1 MIGCAGFALSSM
13 VTGIHGDAQAQAF
26 QATPVVVQGNATI
39 DRNTPGFD
47 FITATAGTDPVIDWT
62 PFEDGFGNALIFL
75 PNGNTAIFQNQ
86 IDSGEYTILN
96 RILPSTNNNI
106 VVMDGSVI
114 GRLQTSSG
122 NVPGGT
128 VIFYSPTGLLIGSN
142 ATFDIGKLILTSM
155 DLVAFDDV
163 NQILEFV
170 GAPGST
176 ARVEVQA
183 GAQITGIA
191 DDSAVMLAAPQV
203 IQNGLVSVN
212 GTAAYVAAESVTIQY
227 TDGLLDFVIPVGT
240 TVANAIIH
248 NGTTTGPSSTGA
260 GDNHMIY
267 ALARAKTNPISML
280 FGGNLGFAPA
290 ASAGIINGEIIL
302 SANFDVQGRSVAGAN
317 IRDGLIADYQLPEVA
332 ADPQAD
338 IIIQNATVSSD
349 LLAISTHNAAI
360 QANGSASTFGG
371 NVSIVARDNA
381 RIDAA
386 NAGSIT
392 IAGNVLVSSKVFGA
406 GNPLGPGGLDANSGF
421 AAIFA
426 QSGSTISVNGET
438 SVNAEAW
445 AGQDGTAYGSATGG
459 QAQIYADDGS
469 INLNGPVSILAGARH
484 NQSAGYITGGAVAGG
499 LAELIVSNGGNIDVL
514 GDATVEASAVS
525 ANLTSALADEGADA
539 NGGQAVIGIFGGGG
553 TINISGQ
560 AKLEAN
566 GIAGDGGTAAI
577 AGANGT
583 AGRADIFVN
592 GGGAIDIL
600 GDVTLRASGA
610 GASLTQNGTAGA
622 GLGGSARVSVIGG
635 SVTFGSNFFATAE
648 GESGDGSNSST
659 GTGGIAG
666 FIVEIGSG
674 SIAGNAVIS
683 TMGVGGDA
691 LLGFGGDGGTGIG
704 GNSFLQANGT
714 LIESATLT
722 VGGSA
727 TLNSNGIGGTGGSGD
742 GSSIAAGRGGDG
754 FGGTQALPNAADP
767 NFNSGAFILAAGD
780 NGNISIS
787 GTATAEAS
795 GIGGNGGNG
804 GAGQSGGDGGNG
816 EGGNAAIGVFLLGN
830 PGTLGQGS
838 GNFGDIIARA
848 NGQGGNGGLDGT
860 NNQISGQGGI
870 GTGGIAQS
878 SGNAGDLTALQIN
891 LAADGM
897 GGTGAIGGNGIG
909 GFAILG
915 SAVGGSL
922 SAASLIASAT
932 GTGGIGNNGA
942 GGLGLGGQEVSI
954 KINGGNID
962 ISGNATLDANGTGGN
977 SSGANDANGSG
988 GLALVAV
995 GPASNSQLQ
1004 IGSLSMAADATGG
1017 PASQAG
1023 ILNFDL
1029 ANGSAQLG
1037 SLTASATGA
1046 VSNGLSLFTA
1056 NGGSLAISGI
1066 ATFDVTDDIR
1076 FTTANGGSIGG
1087 PDLNNPTAQVTIQ
1100 SGGTVTFDGDD
1111 PNFIAFSTDSLSI
1124 TSAELDLI
1132 NGAVVG
1138 ANTLSLTSIDTTNP
1152 MIIGAVS
1159 DENGYTLTLDE
1170 LDKFEI
1176 DGGAVSIFAPQIV
1189 GQGPNDPDLIL
1200 RALDIFGSLDDGV
1213 ASVTVATPGI
1223 ARIEGQVRYL
1233 EAGPNDVFDLFAGE
1247 RLEIV
1252 TPGGIGIVD
1261 SAGNPT
1267 GQLFLGSP
1275 DIWVADADTIADL
1288 QANRNFAGRDEQL
1301 ATPFAGSDDPLGYLG
1316 AGSISIGVSNSLLVR
1331 NTGTADE
1338 PGGILVGSGG
1348 LSIFGAEGSSG
1359 TTGPIEVFAY
1369 GRQQNPDGSFTTGQA
1384 FYNLVNF
1391 NRTGTSSTAYTT
1403 GSQFN
1408 DCDITAGNCG
1418 STEETPPV
1426 NNPAVVSAPVSSV
1439 STIPPAEAESDAEF
1453 GADFPGLVEAPLLS
1467 DNPWLEDPVSS
1478 GGDSALY
1485 SIDDEEDEEDE
1496 EEGTPGESNG
1506 E

>member
-1 MIGCAGFALSSM
+1 MIGCAGLALSSM
-13 VTGIHGDAQAQAF
+13 IAGVNDRAQAQAF
-26 QATPVVVQGNATI
+26 QAIPTIVQGNATI

-47 FITATAGTDPVIDWT
+47 IITATAGTDPVIDWS
-62 PFEDGFGNALIFL
+62 PFEDIFGNALIFL

-86 IDSGEYTILN
+86 VDSGEYTILN

-114 GRLQTSSG
+114 GRLQTSAG

-183 GAQITGIA
+183 GAQITGIG

-203 IQNGLVSVN
+203 IQNGLVNVN

-240 TVANAIIH
+240 SVANAIIH

-302 SANFDVQGRSVAGAN
+302 SANFNVQGRSVAGAN

-338 IIIQNATVSSD
+338 IFVQNANVTSD
-349 LLAISTHNAAI
+349 LLAISTHNASI
-360 QANGSASTFGG
+360 QAIGATSTFDG
-371 NVSIVARDNA
+371 NVYVVASDNA
-381 RIDAA
+381 RIDAPD
-386 NAGSIT
+386 AGSVI
-392 IAGNVLVSSKVFGA
+392 INGNALVSSKVFGA
-406 GNPLGPGGLDANSGF
+406 GNPLGPGGLDANGGF
-421 AAIFA
+421 ASIFA
-426 QSGSTISVNGET
+426 QSGSTITINGAT

-459 QAQIYADDGS
+459 QAQIYADGGTV
-469 INLNGPVSILAGARH
+469 NLNGPVSIFASASH
-484 NQSAGYITGGAVAGG
+484 NQSAGYITGGVFAGG
-499 LAELIVSNGGNIDVL
+499 LAELIVSGGGSIDVL
-514 GDATVEASAVS
+514 GNVDIEATANG
-525 ANLTSALADEGADA
+525 ANLTGALADEGTEA
-539 NGGQAVIGIFGGGG
+539 NGGRAVIGIFGGGG
-553 TINISGQ
+553 TINIGGQ
-560 AKLEAN
+560 AKLEGN
-566 GIAGDGGTAAI
+566 GVAGSGGAAAI

-583 AGRADIFVN
+583 AGSADIFI
-592 GGGAIDIL
+592 GGAGAIDIL
-600 GDVTLRASGA
+600 GDVTLQASGA

-622 GLGGSARVSVIGG
+622 GLGGSARVSVNGG

-648 GESGDGSNSST
+648 GESGDGIAGST

-666 FIVEIGSG
+666 FIVETGMG
-674 SIAGNAVIS
+674 SIAGDAVIS
-683 TMGVGGDA
+683 TIGTGGDA

-714 LIESATLT
+714 LTESAALT
-722 VGGSA
+722 VGGGA
-727 TLNSNGIGGTGGSGD
+727 TLNSNGIGGQGGDGNGSG
-742 GSSIAAGRGGDG
+742 IAAGRGGDG
-754 FGGTQALPNAADP
+754 IGGTQTLPNAVDP
-767 NFNSGAFILAAGD
+767 NFGSGAFIVAVGD
-780 NGNISIS
+780 NGNISVS
-787 GTATAEAS
+787 GTANAEAN

-804 GAGQSGGDGGNG
+804 GAGQSGGDGGDG
-816 EGGNAAIGVFLLGN
+816 KGGNASVGVILFTSSNNLG
-830 PGTLGQGS
+830 LGS
-838 GNFGDIIARA
+838 GNFENIVAKTI
-848 NGQGGNGGLDGT
+848 GQGGDGGLDGT
-860 NNQISGQGGI
+860 SNQISGLG
-870 GTGGIAQS
+870 GTGSGGVVRS
-878 SGNAGDLTALQIN
+878 SGNGGDMTALQIS
-891 LAADGM
+891 LVADGI
-897 GGTGAIGGNGIG
+897 GGVGAVGGNGVG
-909 GFAILG
+909 GFATLR
-915 SAVGGSL
+915 SVFGGSV
-922 SAASLIASAT
+922 AATNLNASAT
-932 GTGGIGNNGA
+932 GTGGIGNIGS
-942 GGLGLGGQEVSI
+942 GGLGQGGQEAAIRLTNGNINISGTATLNASG
-954 KINGGNID
+954 NGGN
-962 ISGNATLDANGTGGN
+962 SNGGN
-977 SSGANDANGSG
+977 NASGSG
-988 GLALVAV
+988 GLALIQELDSA
-995 GPASNSQLQ
+995 LQ
-1004 IGSLSMAADATGG
+1004 IGTLSMTADATGG
-1017 PASQAG
+1017 PGSQAG
-1023 ILNFDL
+1023 RLNIDII
-1029 ANGSAQLG
+1029 NGSAQLG
-1037 SLTASATGA
+1037 AVTASATGA
-1046 VSNGLSLFTA
+1046 VSNGQSLITA
-1056 NGGSLAISGI
+1056 NGGNLAISGTASI
-1066 ATFDVTDDIR
+1066 NVTDGLR
-1076 FTTANGGSIGG
+1076 FTTINGGSIGG
-1087 PDLNNPTAQVTIQ
+1087 PDLNNPTAEVTIQ
-1100 SGGTVTFDGDD
+1100 SGGTVTFDGDN

-1138 ANTLSLTSIDTTNP
+1138 ANILSLTSIDTTNP
-1152 MIIGAVS
+1152 MIIGAIS
-1159 DENGYTLTLDE
+1159 DENGYTLTLEE
-1170 LDKFEI
+1170 LDKIEI
-1176 DGGAVSIFAPQIV
+1176 DGGSASIFAPEII

-1200 RALDIFGSLDDGV
+1200 RALDIFGSQDNGV
-1213 ASVTVATPGI
+1213 ASVTIATPGT

-1233 EAGPNDVFDLFAGE
+1233 DAGPNDVFDLFAGQ

-1261 SAGNPT
+1261 TAGNPT

-1275 DIWVADADTIADL
+1275 YIWVADADTIADL
-1288 QANRNFAGRDEQL
+1288 QTDLNFTGRDERL
-1301 ATPFAGSDDPLGYLG
+1301 ATTFAGSDDPLGYLR

-1348 LSIFGAEGSSG
+1348 LSIFGAEGSNG
-1359 TTGPIEVFAY
+1359 TSGPIEVFAY
-1369 GRQQNPDGSFTTGQA
+1369 GRQQNPDGSFTAGEA
-1384 FYNLVNF
+1384 FYDLVNF
-1391 NRTGTSSTAYTT
+1391 NRAGTSRTEYTT

-1408 DCDITAGNCG
+1408 DCDIIAGNCG

-1426 NNPAVVSAPVSSV
+1426 NNPAVVEAPISSV
-1439 STIPPAEAESDAEF
+1439 STIPPTEAESDAEF

-1467 DNPWLEDPVSS
+1467 DDPLLEDPVSS

-1485 SIDDEEDEEDE
+1485 SIGDEDEAEDE
-1496 EEGTPGESNG
+1496 DDGTPEESDGE
-1506 E
+1506 